1 MAISATTTFRYVTV
15 TSAGASATAD
25 PTSDPA
31 PSGEKRAPIWISIFI
46 LFGALT
52 GLVLLFF
59 CMKSWG
65 LRLRSCWVA
74 RRVMIPGFSP
84 TRPNSPDAEAHAHA
98 HARDPGNGPA
108 TPRTPAPAIPAV
120 ALEAIAR
127 KVAQLDNSAP
137 VMTYQAWLDAYEGE
151 DEGKCMGEPDEEK
164 DDDAVKG
171 VVRASSYV
179 VCVVCLET
187 LENSDLIRNL
197 PCRHIYHSECIT
209 QWFLNKHDTCP
220 LCKAHYVSQDKEDAV
235 PARPPAET
243 FRVHRPYDAMYRLY
257 TQVPI

>member
-52 GLVLLFF
+52 GLILLFF
-59 CMKSWG
+59 CI
-65 LRLRSCWVA
+65 CWVA

-84 TRPNSPDAEAHAHA
+84 TRPNSPDAEALAHAHA
-98 HARDPGNGPA
+98 HARGPGNGPA
-108 TPRTPAPAIPAV
+108 SPRTPAPAIPAV

-127 KVAQLDNSAP
+127 KVAQLDKSAP
-137 VMTYQAWLDAYEGE
+137 ITTYKAWLAEYEGE
-151 DEGKCMGEPDEEK
+151 GEGECVSEPDEER

-171 VVRASSYV
+171 VARASSYV

-187 LENSDLIRNL
+187 LEDSDLIRTL

-220 LCKAHYVSQDKEDAV
+220 LCKVHYVPQDKDDAAL
-235 PARPPAET
+235 ARPPAAA
-243 FRVHRPYDAMYRLY
+243 FRGHRPYDAMYRLY